1 VIPMLVG
8 ASTTVTAKNPILPE
22 TNEIIW
28 TVIAFVIAFFILT
41 KFAFPAVK
49 KGIQAREDKIRG
61 DLERAE
67 QARNEAEATL
77 AQYQKQVAEARG
89 EATRI
94 IEEARQA
101 AEGVRRDLIARAEAD
116 AAEVRQRAQEDS
128 QLASSRAM
136 SELQTQVASLSVDLA
151 EKIVEHNLDRDTQM
165 DLIENYIN
173 SVGNGN
179 GSRRR

>member
-1 VIPMLVG
+1 VIPILVG
-8 ASTTVTAKNPILPE
+8 ASTTVSAKNPILPE

-28 TVIAFVIAFFILT
+28 TVIAFVIAFFILA

-49 KGIQAREDKIRG
+49 KGLQAREDKIRG

-67 QARNEAEATL
+67 QARTEAEATL

-136 SELQTQVASLSVDLA
+136 SELQTHVASLSVDLA

-173 SVGNGN
+173 SVGNG
-179 GSRRR
+179 SRRR

>member
-1 VIPMLVG
+1 MHPLVL
-8 ASTTVTAKNPILPE
+8 AANVTAKNPIIPDAK
-22 TNEIIW
+22 EIIW
-28 TVIAFVIAFFILT
+28 TVIAFAIAFAILA

-67 QARNEAEATL
+67 QARTEAEATL

-101 AEGVRRDLIARAEAD
+101 AEGVRRDLIARAESD
-116 AAEVRQRAQEDS
+116 AAEIRQRAQEDS

-136 SELQTQVASLSVDLA
+136 SELRTHVASLSVDLA

-165 DLIENYIN
+165 GLIENYID

>member
-1 VIPMLVG
+1 MIPLLV
-8 ASTTVTAKNPILPE
+8 AATTNVTAKNPILPDAK
-22 TNEIIW
+22 EIIW
-28 TVIAFVIAFFILT
+28 TVIAFAIAFVILAR
-41 KFAFPAVK
+41 FAFPAVK
-49 KGIQAREDKIRG
+49 KGLQAREDKIRG

-67 QARNEAEATL
+67 QARTEAEATL
-77 AQYQKQVAEARG
+77 ERYQRQVAEARG

-128 QLASSRAM
+128 QLASSRAL
-136 SELQTQVASLSVDLA
+136 SELRSQVASLSVDLA

-165 DLIENYIN
+165 NLIESYIN
-173 SVGNGN
+173 SVGDGN